1 MIRLEATSSDT
12 RWSHSRRSYRK
23 QRWGSLIDDDSD
35 SDHDVDIDDD
45 NDDNDDDDGT
55 IK

>member
-23 QRWGSLIDDDSD
+23 QRWGSLIDDDS
-35 SDHDVDIDDD
+35 VD
-45 NDDNDDDDGT
+45 DDNDDDDDDDT